1 MPRFFI
7 DRPIFAWVIAILITL
22 AGGVAVLNLPVSA
35 YPPIAPPQ
43 ISITASY
50 PGASAEVME
59 KTVTS
64 VIEQQ
69 LTGVDDL
76 LYFDSV
82 SRAVGQAQVTLTFQ
96 TGTDPDIAQ
105 VQVQNRLSVAEP
117 RLPRDVVQNGI
128 VVAKA
133 NADFLMVVA
142 LTSADPA
149 IDSNGLDNL
158 ITAQLL
164 DPIRRLPGVGGAT
177 QFGSGYAMRIWLD
190 PDQLRGFGLSAADAL
205 AAVRAQNIQ
214 VAAGAVGSMPA
225 LPGQGFTASVT
236 AASRFTST
244 EEFGAIIL
252 RANPDGSHVQL
263 RDVARIAL
271 GAESFGRDVHL
282 GKDAVA
288 GFAIQLAPEANALE
302 VAAAVRAKMDEL
314 MRYLPAGVSWISPYD
329 STQFVRIS
337 IQEVVKTLIEAVV
350 LVFLV
355 ILLFLQNL
363 RATLIPT
370 LVVPVALTG
379 AFAGMYLA
387 GFSINVLSLF
397 ALVLAIG
404 LVVDDAIVVV
414 ENVERL
420 MSEEGLSPKEAARKG
435 MDQITGAVIAM
446 TLVLAAVFIPM
457 ALVGGSVGVIYRQ
470 FSLTIVISMAI
481 SALMA
486 LSFTPA
492 LCATLLK
499 PAHEPNWFLRG
510 FNRGYNAIAG
520 AYLRRIAK
528 AIRHTP
534 RWMVSFF
541 ALLALVGWLFTQLP
555 TSFLPEEDQGY
566 AFAIIQLPPGATMQR
581 TTEVLQEMDQIL
593 HKNPIVDRVMLVAG
607 FSFVGQGENVGLGFI
622 RLKDWSQRTKPGEQI
637 KAFIPAA
644 NGALQ
649 AIKGARIFIV
659 NMPTVRGLGRF
670 GGFDFRLQDRAGL
683 GHAQLMQARNTLLG
697 AAAKHPDLAGVRPN
711 QLEDGPEVQF
721 KVDRLQAQAM
731 GLDLGDIYSAIQLML
746 APVYAN
752 DFNYQGRVL
761 KVLLQADAAFRSS
774 PEDLARYFIPS
785 RAGGLDAMVPLDT
798 VVSADW
804 RLAPPAID
812 HYNGFEAIQINGGA
826 SPGHSSGQAMAAMEQ
841 IVRTDLPPGIGFE
854 WSGSSLQEIISGKQ
868 APILFALS
876 LVVVFLA
883 LAALYESWSVPA
895 AVMLV
900 VPLGV
905 LGALSFTWLRG
916 LENDVYFKVGLIAV
930 IGLSAKNAILIIEF
944 ANTLHQSGRSLLD
957 SVMEAARLRFRPIIM
972 TSIAFILGV
981 TPLVISSGAGANSRH
996 AIGTGVMGGM
1006 VGATLLGVLFV
1017 PVFYVVVRRLLGDRL
1032 EGAQGP
1038 AAGAPIPALPVQG
1051 PPAEGGARESEH

>member
-22 AGGVAVLNLPVSA
+22 AGAVAALSLPVSA

-69 LTGVDDL
+69 LTGVDNL

-82 SRAVGQAQVTLTFQ
+82 SRGVGQAQITLTFQ
-96 TGTDPDIAQ
+96 TGTNPDMAQ
-105 VQVQNRLSVAEP
+105 VQVQNRLAVAEP
-117 RLPRDVVQNGI
+117 RLPREVVQNGM

-142 LTSADPA
+142 LRSSDPA
-149 IDSNGLDNL
+149 IDSNALDNL
-158 ITAQLL
+158 ISSQLL

-190 PDQLRGFGLSAADAL
+190 PDKLRGFGLSADQAL
-205 AAVRAQNIQ
+205 EAVRAQNIQ
-214 VAAGAVGSMPA
+214 VAAGSIGAMPA

-236 AASRFTST
+236 AAGRFSKP

-263 RDVARIAL
+263 KDVARIGL

-288 GFAIQLAPEANALE
+288 GFAIQLAPDANALE

-314 MRYLPAGVSWISPYD
+314 MRYLPSAVSWISPYD
-329 STQFVRIS
+329 STQFVEIS
-337 IQEVVKTLIEAVV
+337 IREVVKTLIEAVI

-355 ILLFLQNL
+355 MLLFLQNL

-379 AFAGMYLA
+379 AFAGLFLS
-387 GFSINVLSLF
+387 GFSINVLTLF

-420 MSEEGLSPKEAARKG
+420 MTEEGLSPLEAARKG

-446 TLVLAAVFIPM
+446 TMVLAAVFIPM

-492 LCATLLK
+492 LCATILR
-499 PAHEPNWFLRG
+499 PVHAPNWFLRG
-510 FNRGYNAIAG
+510 FNRVYNAVAG
-520 AYLRRIAK
+520 AYLRRVAG
-528 AIRHTP
+528 AVRHNL
-534 RWMVSFF
+534 RWMIAFVLFVAF
-541 ALLALVGWLFTQLP
+541 AAWIFTRLP

-581 TTEVLQEMDQIL
+581 TSAVLQEMDQIL
-593 HKNPIVDRVMLVAG
+593 RKNPAVERAMLVAG
-607 FSFVGQGENVGLGFI
+607 FSFLGQGENVGLSFI
-622 RLKDWSQRTKPGEQI
+622 KLKDWDQRTDPSQQI
-637 KAFIPAA
+637 KAFIPAI
-644 NGALQ
+644 NKALQ
-649 AIKGARIFIV
+649 AVKGARIFVV

-683 GHAQLMQARNTLLG
+683 GHTQLMQARNTLLG
-697 AAAKHPDLAGVRPN
+697 AASTDPVLAGVRPN
-711 QLEDGPEVQF
+711 QLEDAPQVQF
-721 KVDRLQAQAM
+721 NVDRLQAQSM
-731 GLDLGDIYSAIQLML
+731 GLDIADIYSAIQLML

-761 KVLLQADAAFRSS
+761 KVLLQADAEFRSR

-785 RAGGLDAMVPLDT
+785 RSGGPDSMVPLSA
-798 VVSADW
+798 VVRPEW
-804 RLAPPAID
+804 GLAPPAID
-812 HYNGFEAIQINGGA
+812 HYNGFEAIQINGGP
-826 SPGHSSGQAMAAMEQ
+826 SPGHSSGQAMAAMER
-841 IVRTDLPPGIGFE
+841 IVKDELPPGIGFE
-854 WSGSSLQEIISGKQ
+854 WSGASLQEIISGKQ

-876 LVVVFLA
+876 LIVVFLA

-905 LGALSFTWLRG
+905 LGALFFTWARG

-944 ANTLHQSGRSLLD
+944 ANTLHQSGRGLYE
-957 SVMEAARLRFRPIIM
+957 SVLEAARLRFRPIIM

-981 TPLVISSGAGANSRH
+981 TPLVLSTGAGANSRH

-1017 PVFYVVVRRLLGDRL
+1017 PVFYVVVRRLMGDRL
-1032 EGAQGP
+1032 ESTP
-1038 AAGAPIPALPVQG
+1038 AAPLIPKGQG
-1051 PPAEGGARESEH
+1051 GETG

>member
-22 AGGVAVLNLPVSA
+22 AGTVAIFNLPVSA

-69 LTGVDDL
+69 LTGVDNL
-76 LYFDSV
+76 LYFDST
-82 SRAVGQAQVTLTFQ
+82 SRNVGQGQITLTFQ
-96 TGTDPDIAQ
+96 TGTNPDIAQ
-105 VQVQNRLSVAEP
+105 VQVQNRLSLAAP
-117 RLPRDVVQNGI
+117 RLPSEVVRNGI

-133 NADFLMVVA
+133 NADFLMTLA
-142 LTSADPA
+142 LRSSDPA
-149 IDSNGLDNL
+149 IDSNALDNM
-158 ITAQLL
+158 ISAQIL

-190 PDQLRGFGLSAADAL
+190 PDKLRGFGLSAAQAL

-214 VAAGAVGSMPA
+214 VAAGAIGAMPA
-225 LPGQGFTASVT
+225 LPGQGFTASAS
-236 AASRFTST
+236 AASRFST
-244 EEFGAIIL
+244 AEEFGEIIL
-252 RANPDGSHVQL
+252 HANRDGSHVQL
-263 RDVARIAL
+263 KDVARIGL

-282 GKDAVA
+282 GPEAVA
-288 GFAIQLAPEANALE
+288 GFAIQLSPEANALE
-302 VAAAVRAKMDEL
+302 VAAAVKVKMDEL
-314 MRYLPAGVSWISPYD
+314 MRYLPVGVSWISPYD
-329 STQFVRIS
+329 STRFVRIS
-337 IQEVVKTLIEAVV
+337 IQEVVKTLLQAVV

-370 LVVPVALTG
+370 LVMPVALTG

-397 ALVLAIG
+397 GLVLAIG

-420 MSEEGLSPKEAARKG
+420 MAEEGLSPIEAARKG

-470 FSLTIVISMAI
+470 FSLTIVISMGI

-492 LCATLLK
+492 LCASLLR
-499 PAHEPNWFLRG
+499 PVHGPNWFLRG
-510 FNRGYNAIAG
+510 FNRAYHWMAG
-520 AYLRRIAK
+520 AYLRRVAK

-534 RWMVSFF
+534 RWMVSFI
-541 ALLALVGWLFTQLP
+541 ALVALAGFLLTRLP
-555 TSFLPEEDQGY
+555 TGFLPEEDQGY
-566 AFAIIQLPPGATMQR
+566 AYAIVQLPPGATMQR
-581 TTEVLQEMDQIL
+581 TSEVLQEMDQVL
-593 HKNPIVDRVMLVAG
+593 RQNPAVERVMMVAG
-607 FSFVGQGENVGLGFI
+607 FSFLGQGENVGLGFI
-622 RLKDWSQRTKPGEQI
+622 RLKDWDLRSDPAQQI
-637 KAFIPAA
+637 KSFIPAA
-644 NGALQ
+644 NAALQ
-649 AIKGARIFIV
+649 SVKGARIFVV
-659 NMPTVRGLGRF
+659 NMPKVRGLGRF

-697 AAAKHPDLAGVRPN
+697 AAAKNPNLAGVRAN
-711 QLEDGPEVQF
+711 QLEDGPEVHF
-721 KVDRLQAQAM
+721 LVDRLQAQAM
-731 GLDLGDIYSAIQLML
+731 GLQLTDIYDAIQLML

-761 KVLLQADAAFRSS
+761 KVLLQADAAFRSK
-774 PEDLARYFIPS
+774 PEDLGHYFISS
-785 RAGGLDAMVPLDT
+785 RQVGLDLMVPLT
-798 VVSADW
+798 AVVTPEW
-804 RLAPPAID
+804 ILVPPAID
-812 HYNGFEAIQINGGA
+812 HYNGFESMQINGGA
-826 SPGHSSGQAMAAMEQ
+826 SPGHSSGQAMAAMQE
-841 IVRTDLPPGIGFE
+841 IVAHDLPPGIGFE
-854 WSGSSLQEIISGKQ
+854 WSGSSLQEIISGQQ
-868 APILFALS
+868 APILFVLS
-876 LVVVFLA
+876 LLVVFLA

-916 LENDVYFKVGLIAV
+916 LDNDVYFKVGLIAV
-930 IGLSAKNAILIIEF
+930 IGISAKNAILIIEF
-944 ANTLHQSGRSLLD
+944 ANRMCQSGH
-957 SVMEAARLRFRPIIM
+957 SVREATLEACRLRFRPILM

-981 TPLVISSGAGANSRH
+981 TPLVVSTGAGANSRH

-1006 VGATLLGVLFV
+1006 MGATLLGVLFV
-1017 PVFYVVVRRLLGDRL
+1017 PVFYVVVRRLLGGRL
-1032 EGAQGP
+1032 
-1038 AAGAPIPALPVQG
+1038 AG
-1051 PPAEGGARESEH
+1051 S